1 MMVNMMNDEMDEQ
14 TEDLM
19 QAQKEE
25 IAALDDGIQALCQR
39 RKRSSSLTQR
49 CWRNTNQATAERTT
63 RKLYSP

>member
-39 RKRSSSLTQR
+39 REEIIESHTTLLAKYKSGNSGAD
-49 CWRNTNQATAERTT
+49 NT
-63 RKLYSP
+63 